1 MEDKKYT
8 LEKVINELKEIQL
21 VNPYH
26 MEMESNGHGEFPDS
40 YKLTEEGAQRLK
52 ETLQVRLQ

>member
-1 MEDKKYT
+1 MRYT
-8 LEKVINELKEIQL
+8 IEEFIEALKEINL
-21 VNPYH
+21 IDPYH
-26 MEMESNGHGEFPDS
+26 IEMESNGHGEFPDS

>member
-8 LEKVINELKEIQL
+8 LEEVINELKEIQL

-26 MEMESNGHGEFPDS
+26 MEMESNGYGEFPDS